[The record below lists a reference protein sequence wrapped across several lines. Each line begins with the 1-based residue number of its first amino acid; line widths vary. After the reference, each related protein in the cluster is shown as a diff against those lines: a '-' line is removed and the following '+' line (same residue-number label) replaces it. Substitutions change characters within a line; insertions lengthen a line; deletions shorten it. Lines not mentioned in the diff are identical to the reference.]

1 MRPERVETPKPQGS
15 ESAVDN
21 LLWLAVGAV
30 LVATVLVWVV
40 GQVAA
45 VLFGAHH
52 WLPVSLAE
60 VAGVPFHLAKHPGDP
75 RLAWPTSVRG
85 MLPGPVGMYTALV
98 LVLTVPIG
106 LASAML
112 GQRFRWD
119 RRLREHG
126 AQWASRWRLRRL
138 IVLSPRPGRITL
150 GRRGGWWGRLLLA
163 VESCHSVLCFGPAGS
178 FKTAGLVIPA
188 VLEWDGPVITTSIK
202 PDVLRATLRRRLAL
216 GEVWVYDPLGL
227 SGVPAAQWTPLAHCG
242 TYPAARKVARTLAE
256 AADVSGLREQDA
268 NYWTL
273 LGAKLLGVL
282 LFAAARSDRTMT
294 DVARWVDVQ
303 DRDQVTEAL
312 EQVGDAMALDAWSA
326 CTARPDN
333 TLGSVYGTAETL
345 LDVFADPIIAAS
357 ADGCDLD
364 VDALLHGSNT
374 LYLYAPANE
383 QGRLRPLFELLVST
397 IITRAEEL
405 AAHQPDGMLS
415 PRLLVCLDEAGNCA
429 ALAKLPELA
438 TTARGQGIQLVT
450 IWHDLGQLQHRY
462 GRRATTVLNGHR
474 AKLFLSGQADVDS
487 LELASKLIGDQ
498 AVTQTSHT
506 AAADGRAS
514 TTASVSWRR
523 MVPMEVLRQLRP
535 REGVL
540 LYGHLPP
547 ARVRLRAWFRN
558 PRLRRLALRAAPARP
573 PIPQHAHTGHPTL
586 DLEPEVVPV
595 PASEADAR
603 EVA

>member
-1 MRPERVETPKPQGS
+1 MAAERPPAMPTPARPTASAAIPSTPQTPTTPRTANAAAAPACGQRSPSEPWKEVARMRPERLGSPKPSGS
-15 ESAVDN
+15 ESAFDS
-21 LLWLAVGAV
+21 LLWLAVGTA

-52 WLPVSLAE
+52 WLPVSLAQ
-60 VAGVPFHLAKHPGDP
+60 VAKVPFHLAKHPGDP
-75 RLAWPTSVRG
+75 KLAWPASVRD
-85 MLPGPVGMYTALV
+85 MLPGPVGMYTALI
-98 LVLTVPIG
+98 LVLAIP
-106 LASAML
+106 SALTGAVL
-112 GQRFRWD
+112 GRRLRWD
-119 RRLREHG
+119 RRLQRHG
-126 AQWASRWRLRRL
+126 TKWASRWNLRRL
-138 IVLSPRPGRITL
+138 LILSPRPGRITI

-188 VLEWDGPVITTSIK
+188 VLEWQGPVITTSIK

-227 SGVPAAQWTPLAHCG
+227 SGVPGAQWTPLAHCASY
-242 TYPAARKVARTLAE
+242 TAARKVARTLAE

-282 LFAAARSDRTMT
+282 LFAAARSDRTMS

-303 DRDQVTEAL
+303 DQDEVTEAL
-312 EQVGDAMALDAWSA
+312 EQAGDPMALDAWSA
-326 CTARPDN
+326 CRARPEN

-345 LDVFADPIIAAS
+345 LDVFADPVVAES

-364 VDALLHGSNT
+364 VDALLSGANT

-405 AAHQPDGMLS
+405 AARQPDGMLS

-462 GRRATTVLNGHR
+462 GRRSSTVLNGHR
-474 AKLFLSGQADVDS
+474 AKLFLSGQADAES
-487 LELASKLIGDQ
+487 LELASRLIGDP
-498 AVTQTSHT
+498 AITQT
-506 AAADGRAS
+506 
-514 TTASVSWRR
+514 
-523 MVPMEVLRQLRP
+523 
-535 REGVL
+535 
-540 LYGHLPP
+540 
-547 ARVRLRAWFRN
+547 
-558 PRLRRLALRAAPARP
+558 
-573 PIPQHAHTGHPTL
+573 
-586 DLEPEVVPV
+586 
-595 PASEADAR
+595 
-603 EVA
+603 

>member
-60 VAGVPFHLAKHPGDP
+60 VAKVPFHLAKHPGDP
-75 RLAWPTSVRG
+75 RLAWPRSVRG

-98 LVLTVPIG
+98 LVLIIPIG
-106 LASAML
+106 LASAVL
-112 GQRFRWD
+112 GRRFRWD
-119 RRLREHG
+119 RRLRERG
-126 AQWASRWRLRRL
+126 AQWATRWRLRRL
-138 IVLSPRPGRITL
+138 IVLAPRPGRITL

-188 VLEWDGPVITTSIK
+188 VLEWAGPVITTSIK

-227 SGVPAAQWTPLAHCG
+227 SGVPGAQWTPLAHCG
-242 TYPAARKVARTLAE
+242 TYTAARKVARTLAE

-294 DVARWVDVQ
+294 DVARWVDIQ
-303 DRDQVTEAL
+303 DRDEVTEAL
-312 EQVGDAMALDAWSA
+312 EVAGDPMALDAWSA

-345 LDVFADPIIAAS
+345 LDVFADPTIAAS

-364 VDALLHGSNT
+364 VDALLQGPNT

-383 QGRLRPLFELLVST
+383 QTRLRPLFELLVST

-405 AAHQPDGMLS
+405 AARQPNGMLE

-498 AVTQTSHT
+498 AITHTSHT
-506 AAADGRAS
+506 AAADGRS
-514 TTASVSWRR
+514 SSTASVSWRR
-523 MVPMEVLRQLRP
+523 MAPMEVLRQLRP

-558 PRLRRLALRAAPARP
+558 PRLRRLALRAAPAYP
-573 PIPQHAHTGHPTL
+573 IIPQHAHTAHPP
-586 DLEPEVVPV
+586 LEPLPV
-595 PASEADAR
+595 PASEADTR

>member
-1 MRPERVETPKPQGS
+1 MRPERVESLKPQGS

-21 LLWLAVGAV
+21 LLWLAVGAA
-30 LVATVLVWVV
+30 LAATVLVWLV

-52 WLPVSLAE
+52 WLSVSLAE
-60 VAGVPFHLAKHPGDP
+60 VAKVPFHLAKHPGDP
-75 RLAWPTSVRG
+75 KLAWPAEVRG
-85 MLPGPVGMYTALV
+85 MLPGPIGMYTSLV
-98 LVLTVPIG
+98 LVLAVPAALVG
-106 LASAML
+106 AVL
-112 GQRFRWD
+112 GRRLRWD
-119 RRLREHG
+119 RRLQRRG
-126 AQWASRWRLRRL
+126 TQWASRWRLRRL
-138 IVLSPRPGRITL
+138 IVLAPRPGRITL
-150 GRRGGWWGRLLLA
+150 GRRGGWFGRLLLA

-188 VLEWDGPVITTSIK
+188 VLEWHGPVITTSIK

-227 SGVPAAQWTPLAHCG
+227 SGVPRAQWTPLAHCG
-242 TYPAARKVARTLAE
+242 TYTAARKVARTLAE

-282 LFAAARSDRTMT
+282 LYAAARSDRTMS
-294 DVARWVDVQ
+294 DVARWVDIQEQ
-303 DRDQVTEAL
+303 DEVTEAL
-312 EQVGDAMALDAWSA
+312 EQTGDPMALDAWSA
-326 CTARPDN
+326 CRARPDN

-345 LDVFADPIIAAS
+345 LDVFADPVIAES

-364 VDALLHGSNT
+364 VDALLEGPNT

-405 AAHQPDGMLS
+405 AAHHHNGMLS

-498 AVTQTSHT
+498 AVTHTSHT
-506 AAADGRAS
+506 AAADGRS
-514 TTASVSWRR
+514 SSTASVSWRR

-558 PRLRRLALRAAPARP
+558 PRLRRLALRAAPAYP
-573 PIPQHAHTGHPTL
+573 AIPQHAHGGYPP
-586 DLEPEVVPV
+586 LEPVPA
-595 PASEADAR
+595 PASEAGTR

>member
-1 MRPERVETPKPQGS
+1 MRRDRVEPSKPSGS
-15 ESAVDN
+15 ESAFDG
-21 LLWLAVGAV
+21 LLWLAVGTA
-30 LVATVLVWVV
+30 LVATVLVWLV

-52 WLPVSLAE
+52 WLPVSLAQ
-60 VAGVPFHLAKHPGDP
+60 VAQVPFHLAKHPSDP
-75 RLAWPTSVRG
+75 KLAWPVGVRG
-85 MLPGPVGMYTALV
+85 MLPGPIGMYTALV
-98 LVLTVPIG
+98 LVLAIPATLVG
-106 LASAML
+106 AVL
-112 GQRFRWD
+112 GRRLRWD
-119 RRLREHG
+119 RRLQQHG
-126 AQWASRWRLRRL
+126 TQWAGRWRLRRL
-138 IVLSPRPGRITL
+138 IVLSPRPGRTTL

-188 VLEWDGPVITTSIK
+188 VLEWHGPVITTSIK
-202 PDVLRATLRRRLAL
+202 PDVLRATLQRRLAL

-227 SGVPAAQWTPLAHCG
+227 SGVPGAQWTPLAHCSSY
-242 TYPAARKVARTLAE
+242 TQARKVARTLAE
-256 AADVSGLREQDA
+256 AADMSGLREQDA

-282 LFAAARSDRTMT
+282 LYAAARSDRTMS
-294 DVARWVDVQ
+294 DVARWVDIQEQ
-303 DRDQVTEAL
+303 DEVTEAL
-312 EQVGDAMALDAWSA
+312 EQAGDLMALDAWSA
-326 CTARPDN
+326 CRARPDN

-345 LDVFADPIIAAS
+345 LDVFADPVIAAS

-364 VDALLHGSNT
+364 IDALLEGANT

-383 QGRLRPLFELLVST
+383 QGRLRSLFELLVAT

-405 AAHQPDGMLS
+405 AAHQPDGMLR

-498 AVTQTSHT
+498 AVTHTSHT
-506 AAADGRAS
+506 AAADGRLS
-514 TTASVSWRR
+514 STASVSWRR

-558 PRLRRLALRAAPARP
+558 PRLRRLALRAAPVYPAV
-573 PIPQHAHTGHPTL
+573 PQHAHSEPL
-586 DLEPEVVPV
+586 LEPVPV
-595 PASEADAR
+595 PAAEGDTR

>member
-1 MRPERVETPKPQGS
+1 MWREHVEPPKPQGA
-15 ESAVDN
+15 EPAVDN
-21 LLWLAVGAV
+21 LLWLAVGTLFAV
-30 LVATVLVWVV
+30 TVLVWVV

-45 VLFGAHH
+45 VLFGSHH
-52 WLPVSLAE
+52 WLPVSLPQ
-60 VAGVPFHLAKHPGDP
+60 VARVPFGVAKHPGNP
-75 RLAWPTSVRG
+75 KLAWPTAVRG
-85 MLPGPVGMYTALV
+85 MLPGPIGMYTALV
-98 LVLTVPIG
+98 LVLALPAGIAGAV
-106 LASAML
+106 L
-112 GQRFRWD
+112 GRRLRWD
-119 RRLREHG
+119 RRLQRHG
-126 AQWASRWRLRRL
+126 TQWAGRWRLRRL

-150 GRRGGWWGRLLLA
+150 GRRGGWFGRLLLA

-188 VLEWDGPVITTSIK
+188 VLEWHGPVITTSIK
-202 PDVLRATLRRRLAL
+202 PDVLRATLQRRLAL

-227 SGVPAAQWTPLAHCG
+227 SGVPAAQWTPLAHC
-242 TYPAARKVARTLAE
+242 TAYTTARKVARTLAE

-282 LFAAARSDRTMT
+282 LYAAARSDRTMA
-294 DVARWVDVQ
+294 DVARWVDIQEQ
-303 DRDQVTEAL
+303 DEVTQAL
-312 EQVGDAMALDAWSA
+312 EEAGDPMALDAWSA
-326 CTARPDN
+326 CRARPDN

-345 LDVFADPIIAAS
+345 LDVFADPVIAAS

-364 VDALLHGSNT
+364 VDALLSGANT

-383 QGRLRPLFELLVST
+383 QGRLRPLFELLVAT

-405 AAHQPDGMLS
+405 AAHQPDGMLN

-450 IWHDLGQLQHRY
+450 VWHDLGQLHRY

-498 AVTQTSHT
+498 AVTHTSHT
-506 AAADGRAS
+506 AAADGRS
-514 TTASVSWRR
+514 SSTASVSWRR
-523 MVPMEVLRQLRP
+523 LVPMEVLRQLRP

-558 PRLRRLALRAAPARP
+558 PRLRRLALRAAPAYP
-573 PIPQHAHTGHPTL
+573 AVPQHAHTGRPTL
-586 DLEPEVVPV
+586 ELDPTLA
-595 PASEADAR
+595 PATDADTR

>member
-1 MRPERVETPKPQGS
+1 MEVRRERVESPKPQGS
-15 ESAVDN
+15 ESATDS
-21 LLWLAVGAV
+21 LLWLAVGTA
-30 LVATVLVWVV
+30 LAATVLVWVV

-52 WLPVSLAE
+52 WLPLSLAE
-60 VAGVPFHLAKHPGDP
+60 VAKVPFHLAKHPGDP
-75 RLAWPTSVRG
+75 KLAWPPSVRG
-85 MLPGPVGMYTALV
+85 MLPGPVGMYATLV
-98 LVLTVPIG
+98 LVLIVPVG
-106 LASAML
+106 LASAVV
-112 GQRFRWD
+112 GRRFRWD

-126 AQWASRWRLRRL
+126 TQWASRWRLRRL

-227 SGVPAAQWTPLAHCG
+227 SGVPGAQWTPLAHC
-242 TYPAARKVARTLAE
+242 TSYTAARKVARTLAE
-256 AADVSGLREQDA
+256 AADASGLREQDA

-282 LFAAARSDRTMT
+282 LFAAARSDRTMAE
-294 DVARWVDVQ
+294 VARWVDIQEQ
-303 DRDQVTEAL
+303 DEVTQAL
-312 EQVGDAMALDAWSA
+312 EDAGDAMALDAWSA

-364 VDALLHGSNT
+364 VDALLSGANT

-405 AAHQPDGMLS
+405 AARQANGMLD
-415 PRLLVCLDEAGNCA
+415 PRLLVCLDEAGNCT

-498 AVTQTSHT
+498 AVTHTSHT

-514 TTASVSWRR
+514 STASVSWRR
-523 MVPMEVLRQLRP
+523 LVPMEVLRQLRP

-558 PRLRRLALRAAPARP
+558 PRLRRLALRGAPARP
-573 PIPQHAHTGHPTL
+573 PVPQHAHTGYPP
-586 DLEPEVVPV
+586 LEPVPV
-595 PASEADAR
+595 PTSEADTR

>member
-1 MRPERVETPKPQGS
+1 MAAACPPVIPTPARPTASAAIPSTPQTPTTPPTANAAAGPACGRRSPSEPWKEVARMRPERVESPKPHGS

-21 LLWLAVGAV
+21 LLFVAVGAV
-30 LVATVLVWVV
+30 SAATVLVWVV

-45 VLFGAHH
+45 ALFGAHH

-75 RLAWPTSVRG
+75 RLAWPKSVRG
-85 MLPGPVGMYTALV
+85 MLPGPVGMYTTLV
-98 LVLTVPIG
+98 LVLIIPAA
-106 LASAML
+106 LASA
-112 GQRFRWD
+112 
-119 RRLREHG
+119 
-126 AQWASRWRLRRL
+126 
-138 IVLSPRPGRITL
+138 VLAPRPGRITL

-188 VLEWDGPVITTSIK
+188 VLEWTGPVITTSIK
-202 PDVLRATLRRRLAL
+202 PDVLGAT
-216 GEVWVYDPLGL
+216 
-227 SGVPAAQWTPLAHCG
+227 
-242 TYPAARKVARTLAE
+242 
-256 AADVSGLREQDA
+256 
-268 NYWTL
+268 
-273 LGAKLLGVL
+273 LLGVL
-282 LFAAARSDRTMT
+282 LFAAARSDRTMS
-294 DVARWVDVQ
+294 DVARWVDIQEQ
-303 DRDQVTEAL
+303 DEVTQAL
-312 EQVGDAMALDAWSA
+312 EQTGDPMALNAWSA
-326 CTARPDN
+326 CRARPDN

-345 LDVFADPIIAAS
+345 LDVFADPVIAES

-364 VDALLHGSNT
+364 VDALLEGPNT

-405 AAHQPDGMLS
+405 AAGRPDGMLD

-487 LELASKLIGDQ
+487 LEL
-498 AVTQTSHT
+498 
-506 AAADGRAS
+506 
-514 TTASVSWRR
+514 
-523 MVPMEVLRQLRP
+523 
-535 REGVL
+535 
-540 LYGHLPP
+540 
-547 ARVRLRAWFRN
+547 
-558 PRLRRLALRAAPARP
+558 
-573 PIPQHAHTGHPTL
+573 
-586 DLEPEVVPV
+586 
-595 PASEADAR
+595 
-603 EVA
+603 

>member
-1 MRPERVETPKPQGS
+1 MRRPPHVPEANPTS
-15 ESAVDN
+15 EATDRLLFMVVLAALGVTV
-21 LLWLAVGAV
+21 LLWL
-30 LVATVLVWVV
+30 V

-52 WLPVSLAE
+52 WLKLSMADT
-60 VAGVPFHLAKHPGDP
+60 AAVPFRVVHHPGDP
-75 RLAWPTSVRG
+75 ALAWPVAVQRQ
-85 MLPGPVGMYTALV
+85 LPGPVGMYAALALLLLLPAALV
-98 LVLTVPIG
+98 GLVSG
-106 LASAML
+106 RRW
-112 GQRFRWD
+112 GWD
-119 RRLREHG
+119 RRVRQHG
-126 AQWASRWRLRRL
+126 AKWASRWNLRRL
-138 IVLSPRPGRITL
+138 LILSPRPGRITL
-150 GRRGGWWGRLLLA
+150 GRRGGLLGRLLLA

-178 FKTAGLVIPA
+178 FKTAGLVIPG
-188 VLEWDGPVITTSIK
+188 VLEWEGPVITTSIK
-202 PDVLRATLRRRLAL
+202 PDVLRATLQRRLAM

-227 SGVPAAQWTPLAHCG
+227 SGVPGAQWTPLAHCH
-242 TYPAARKVARTLAE
+242 TYTQARKVARTLAE

-282 LFAAARSDRTMT
+282 LFAASRTDRTMA
-294 DVARWVDVQ
+294 DVARWVDIQEQ
-303 DRDQVTEAL
+303 DEVTQAL
-312 EQVGDAMALDAWSA
+312 EDAGDPMALDAWSA

-345 LDVFADPIIAAS
+345 LDVFADPVIAAS

-364 VDALLHGSNT
+364 VDALLHGPNT

-383 QGRLRPLFELLVST
+383 QTRLRPLFELLVST

-405 AAHQPDGMLS
+405 AAHHHDGMLS

-498 AVTQTSHT
+498 AVTHTSHT

-514 TTASVSWRR
+514 TTASVTWRR
-523 MVPMEVLRQLRP
+523 LVPMEVLRQLRP

-558 PRLRRLALRAAPARP
+558 PRLRRLALRAAPAYP
-573 PIPQHAHTGHPTL
+573 AVPQHAHTGHPP
-586 DLEPEVVPV
+586 LEPVPV
-595 PASEADAR
+595 PASEADTR

>member
-1 MRPERVETPKPQGS
+1 MRRERVVSPKPQGS
-15 ESAVDN
+15 ESAVDS
-21 LLWLAVGAV
+21 LLWLVVGTA
-30 LVATVLVWVV
+30 LAATVLVWLV

-52 WLPVSLAE
+52 WLPVTLAE
-60 VAGVPFHLAKHPGDP
+60 VARVPFHLAKHPGNP
-75 RLAWPTSVRG
+75 RLAWPKSVRG
-85 MLPGPVGMYTALV
+85 MLPGPLGMYAALV
-98 LVLTVPIG
+98 LVLAIPTA
-106 LASAML
+106 LASVVL
-112 GQRFRWD
+112 GRRLRWD

-126 AQWASRWRLRRL
+126 TQWAGRWRLRRL
-138 IVLSPRPGRITL
+138 IVLAPQPGRITL

-227 SGVPAAQWTPLAHCG
+227 SGVPGAQWTPLAHCG
-242 TYPAARKVARTLAE
+242 TYTAARKVARTLAE

-312 EQVGDAMALDAWSA
+312 EYAGDAMALDAWSA

-364 VDALLHGSNT
+364 VDALLQGANT

-405 AAHQPDGMLS
+405 AARQPDGMLD

-498 AVTQTSHT
+498 AVTHTSHT
-506 AAADGRAS
+506 AAADGRS
-514 TTASVSWRR
+514 SSTASVSWRR

-558 PRLRRLALRAAPARP
+558 PRLRRLALQSAPAYP
-573 PIPQHAHTGHPTL
+573 AVPQHAHGGYPP
-586 DLEPEVVPV
+586 PEPV
-595 PASEADAR
+595 PMPAAETDTR

>member
-1 MRPERVETPKPQGS
+1 MRPERVESPKPQGS
-15 ESAVDN
+15 ESAVDS
-21 LLWLAVGAV
+21 LLWLAVGAA

-75 RLAWPTSVRG
+75 RLAWPRDVRG
-85 MLPGPVGMYTALV
+85 MLPGPAGMYATLV
-98 LVLTVPIG
+98 LVLVIPAA
-106 LASAML
+106 LASAAL
-112 GQRFRWD
+112 GRRFRWD

-138 IVLSPRPGRITL
+138 IVLAPRPGRITL
-150 GRRGGWWGRLLLA
+150 GRRGAWYGRLLLA

-188 VLEWDGPVITTSIK
+188 VLEWAGPVITTSIK
-202 PDVLRATLRRRLAL
+202 PDVLRATLQRRLAM

-227 SGVPAAQWTPLAHCG
+227 SGVPGAQWTPLAHCASY
-242 TYPAARKVARTLAE
+242 TTARKVARTLAE

-282 LFAAARSDRTMT
+282 LYAAARSDRTMT
-294 DVARWVDVQ
+294 DVARWVDIQEQ
-303 DRDQVTEAL
+303 DEVTEAL
-312 EQVGDAMALDAWSA
+312 ECIGDPMALDAWSA
-326 CTARPDN
+326 CRNRPDN

-345 LDVFADPIIAAS
+345 LDVFADPVIAES

-364 VDALLHGSNT
+364 VDALLSGANT

-383 QGRLRPLFELLVST
+383 QGRLRPLFELLIST

-405 AAHQPDGMLS
+405 AAAQPDGMLD

-438 TTARGQGIQLVT
+438 TTARGQGIQLLTV
-450 IWHDLGQLQHRY
+450 WHDLGQLQHRY

-498 AVTQTSHT
+498 AVTHTSHT
-506 AAADGRAS
+506 AAADGRS
-514 TTASVSWRR
+514 SSTASVSWRR
-523 MVPMEVLRQLRP
+523 LVPMEVLRQLRP

-558 PRLRRLALRAAPARP
+558 PRLRRLALRAAPAYP
-573 PIPQHAHTGHPTL
+573 AIPQHAHTGHPTL
-586 DLEPEVVPV
+586 EPLPV
-595 PASEADAR
+595 PASEADTR

>member
-1 MRPERVETPKPQGS
+1 MAVRPERVESPKPQGS
-15 ESAVDN
+15 ESAVDS

-52 WLPVSLAE
+52 WLPVSLAQM
-60 VAGVPFHLAKHPGDP
+60 AGVPFHLAAHPGNP
-75 RLAWPTSVRG
+75 KLAWPARVRG
-85 MLPGPVGMYTALV
+85 MLPGPVGMYATLV
-98 LVLTVPIG
+98 LVLAIPAA
-106 LASAML
+106 LASVVL
-112 GQRFRWD
+112 GRRFRWD

-126 AQWASRWRLRRL
+126 AQWAGRWRLRWL
-138 IVLSPRPGRITL
+138 IVLAPRPGRITL

-188 VLEWDGPVITTSIK
+188 VLEWTGPVITTSIK

-242 TYPAARKVARTLAE
+242 TYTAARKVARTLAE
-256 AADVSGLREQDA
+256 AAD
-268 NYWTL
+268 
-273 LGAKLLGVL
+273 
-282 LFAAARSDRTMT
+282 
-294 DVARWVDVQ
+294 
-303 DRDQVTEAL
+303 
-312 EQVGDAMALDAWSA
+312 DAMALDAWSA
-326 CTARPDN
+326 CRARPDN

-345 LDVFADPIIAAS
+345 LDVFADPVIAAS

-364 VDALLHGSNT
+364 VDSLLDGANA

-397 IITRAEEL
+397 VITRAEEL
-405 AAHQPDGMLS
+405 AAHHHNGMLD

-498 AVTQTSHT
+498 AVTHTSHT
-506 AAADGRAS
+506 AAADGRS
-514 TTASVSWRR
+514 SSTASVSWRR

-558 PRLRRLALRAAPARP
+558 PRLRRLALQSAPAYP
-573 PIPQHAHTGHPTL
+573 AVPQHAHGGYPP
-586 DLEPEVVPV
+586 PEPV
-595 PASEADAR
+595 PMPAAETDTR

>member
-1 MRPERVETPKPQGS
+1 
-15 ESAVDN
+15 
-21 LLWLAVGAV
+21 
-30 LVATVLVWVV
+30 
-40 GQVAA
+40 
-45 VLFGAHH
+45 
-52 WLPVSLAE
+52 
-60 VAGVPFHLAKHPGDP
+60 
-75 RLAWPTSVRG
+75 
-85 MLPGPVGMYTALV
+85 
-98 LVLTVPIG
+98 
-106 LASAML
+106 
-112 GQRFRWD
+112 
-119 RRLREHG
+119 
-126 AQWASRWRLRRL
+126 
-138 IVLSPRPGRITL
+138 
-150 GRRGGWWGRLLLA
+150 

-188 VLEWDGPVITTSIK
+188 VLEWAGPVITTSIK
-202 PDVLRATLRRRLAL
+202 PDVLRATLRRRLAI

-242 TYPAARKVARTLAE
+242 SYTQARKVARTLAE

-282 LFAAARSDRTMT
+282 LFAAARSDRTMS

-303 DRDQVTEAL
+303 EQDEVTQAL
-312 EQVGDAMALDAWSA
+312 EDAGDPMALDAWSA
-326 CTARPDN
+326 CRARPDN

-345 LDVFADPIIAAS
+345 LDVFADPTIAAS

-364 VDALLHGSNT
+364 VDALLEGANT

-383 QGRLRPLFELLVST
+383 QGRLRPLFELLVAT

-405 AAHQPDGMLS
+405 AAAQPDGMLS

-498 AVTQTSHT
+498 AITHTSHT
-506 AAADGRAS
+506 LAADGRS
-514 TTASVSWRR
+514 SSTASVSWRR

-558 PRLRRLALRAAPARP
+558 PRLRRLALSSAPAYP
-573 PIPQHAHTGHPTL
+573 AVPQHAHTQPP
-586 DLEPEVVPV
+586 LELAPEPV
-595 PASEADAR
+595 PAAEGDTR

>member
-1 MRPERVETPKPQGS
+1 MRPERMESPKPQGS
-15 ESAVDN
+15 ESAVDS

-30 LVATVLVWVV
+30 LVATVLVWE
-40 GQVAA
+40 VAA

-52 WLPVSLAE
+52 WLPISLAE
-60 VAGVPFHLAKHPGDP
+60 VARVPFHLANHPGDP
-75 RLAWPTSVRG
+75 RLAWPASVRG

-98 LVLTVPIG
+98 LVLVAPISVASG
-106 LASAML
+106 LL
-112 GQRFRWD
+112 GRRWSWD
-119 RRLREHG
+119 RRLQKQG
-126 AQWASRWRLRRL
+126 AQWATRWRLRRL

-242 TYPAARKVARTLAE
+242 TYTTARKVARTLAE

-273 LGAKLLGVL
+273 LGAKLLGLL
-282 LFAAARSDRTMT
+282 LFAAARSDRTMA

-303 DRDQVTEAL
+303 DRDEVTEAL
-312 EQVGDAMALDAWSA
+312 EFAGDPMALDAWSA

-364 VDALLHGSNT
+364 VDALLHGPNT

-405 AAHQPDGMLS
+405 AARQANGMLS

-438 TTARGQGIQLVT
+438 TTARGQGIQLIT

-498 AVTQTSHT
+498 AVTHTSHT
-506 AAADGRAS
+506 AAADGRS
-514 TTASVSWRR
+514 SSTASVSWRR

-558 PRLRRLALRAAPARP
+558 PRLRRLALQSAPAWP
-573 PIPQHAHTGHPTL
+573 AVPQHAHTGHPTL
-586 DLEPEVVPV
+586 DLDPEPVR
-595 PASEADAR
+595 AAEAETR

>member
-1 MRPERVETPKPQGS
+1 MRPEWVQPPKPSGS
-15 ESAVDN
+15 ESAVDG
-21 LLWLAVGAV
+21 LLWLAVGTA
-30 LVATVLVWVV
+30 LAATVLVWLV

-52 WLPVSLAE
+52 WLPLNLAQ
-60 VAGVPFHLAKHPGDP
+60 VAQVPFHLAKHPGDP
-75 RLAWPTSVRG
+75 RLAWPAEARR
-85 MLPGPVGMYTALV
+85 MLPGPVAMYAALV
-98 LVLTVPIG
+98 LVLAIPAT
-106 LASAML
+106 LAGVVL
-112 GQRFRWD
+112 GRRLRWD
-119 RRLREHG
+119 RRLQRHG
-126 AQWASRWRLRRL
+126 TQWAGRWRLRGL
-138 IVLSPRPGRITL
+138 VVLGPRPGRITL

-188 VLEWDGPVITTSIK
+188 VLEWHGPVITTSIK
-202 PDVLRATLRRRLAL
+202 PDVLRATLRRRLAM

-227 SGVPAAQWTPLAHCG
+227 SGVPEAQWTPLAHCA
-242 TYPAARKVARTLAE
+242 TYTQARKVARTLAE

-282 LFAAARSDRTMT
+282 LYAAARSDRTMS
-294 DVARWVDVQ
+294 DVARWVDIQEQ
-303 DRDQVTEAL
+303 DEVTQAL
-312 EQVGDAMALDAWSA
+312 EEAGDLMALDAWSA
-326 CTARPDN
+326 CRARPDN

-345 LDVFADPIIAAS
+345 LDVFADPVIAQS

-364 VDALLHGSNT
+364 VDALLEGPNT

-383 QGRLRPLFELLVST
+383 QGRLRPLFELLIST

-405 AAHQPDGMLS
+405 AAAHHDGMLS

-498 AVTQTSHT
+498 AVTHTSHT
-506 AAADGRAS
+506 SAADGRS
-514 TTASVSWRR
+514 SSTASVSWRR
-523 MVPMEVLRQLRP
+523 LVPLEVLRQLRP

-558 PRLRRLALRAAPARP
+558 PLLRRLALQSAPAWPRV
-573 PIPQHAHTGHPTL
+573 PQHAHTGYPP
-586 DLEPEVVPV
+586 LEPVPT
-595 PASEADAR
+595 PASQTDTR

>member
-1 MRPERVETPKPQGS
+1 MAVRRERVESPKPQGS

-21 LLWLAVGAV
+21 LLWLALGTIFA
-30 LVATVLVWVV
+30 ATVVVWLV

-60 VAGVPFHLAKHPGDP
+60 VAKVPFHLAKHPGDL
-75 RLAWPTSVRG
+75 RLAWPASVRG
-85 MLPGPVGMYTALV
+85 MLPGPVSMYATLV
-98 LVLTVPIG
+98 LVLVIPAA
-106 LASAML
+106 LASVVL
-112 GQRFRWD
+112 GRRFRWD

-138 IVLSPRPGRITL
+138 IVLAPRLGRITL
-150 GRRGGWWGRLLLA
+150 GRRGGWFGRLLLA

-188 VLEWDGPVITTSIK
+188 VLEWQGPVITTSIK

-227 SGVPAAQWTPLAHCG
+227 SGVPAAQWTPLAHCN

-282 LFAAARSDRTMT
+282 LYAAARSDRTMAE
-294 DVARWVDVQ
+294 VARWVDIQEQ
-303 DRDQVTEAL
+303 DEVTQAL
-312 EQVGDAMALDAWSA
+312 EDAGDLMALDAWSA
-326 CTARPDN
+326 CRNRPDN

-345 LDVFADPIIAAS
+345 LDVFADPVIAES

-364 VDALLHGSNT
+364 IDALLEGPNT

-405 AAHQPDGMLS
+405 AAAQPDGMLD

-498 AVTQTSHT
+498 AVTHTSHT

-558 PRLRRLALRAAPARP
+558 PRLRRLALHAAPVRP

-586 DLEPEVVPV
+586 DLEPVPV
-595 PASEADAR
+595 PASETDTR

>member
-1 MRPERVETPKPQGS
+1 MRRPPHVPDVQPASS
-15 ESAVDN
+15 EATDRLLLVAVAAVLAVTV
-21 LLWLAVGAV
+21 LLWL
-30 LVATVLVWVV
+30 V

-52 WLPVSLAE
+52 WLKLSMAD
-60 VAGVPFHLAKHPGDP
+60 AAAVPFRVVHHPGDP
-75 RLAWPTSVRG
+75 ALAWPPEVRRQ
-85 MLPGPVGMYTALV
+85 LPGPVGMYVALALV
-98 LVLTVPIG
+98 LLLPSLLVGAAGVRWFG
-106 LASAML
+106 
-112 GQRFRWD
+112 WD
-119 RRLREHG
+119 RRVRQHG
-126 AQWASRWRLRRL
+126 AKWASRWNLRRL
-138 IVLSPRPGRITL
+138 LVLAPRPGRITL
-150 GRRGGWWGRLLLA
+150 GRRGGWFGRLLLA
-163 VESCHSVLCFGPAGS
+163 VESCHSVLCFGPGGS
-178 FKTAGLVIPA
+178 HKTTGLVIPG
-188 VLEWDGPVITTSIK
+188 VLEWQGPVITTSIK
-202 PDVLRATLRRRLAL
+202 PDVLRATLRRRLAM

-227 SGVPAAQWTPLAHCG
+227 SGVPNAQWTPLAHCQ
-242 TYPAARKVARTLAE
+242 TYTQARKVARTLAE

-282 LFAAARSDRTMT
+282 LFAAARSDRTMS
-294 DVARWVDVQ
+294 DVARWVDIQEQ
-303 DRDQVTEAL
+303 DEVTQAL
-312 EQVGDAMALDAWSA
+312 EQTGDPMALNAWSA
-326 CTARPDN
+326 CRARPDN

-345 LDVFADPIIAAS
+345 LDVFADPVIAES

-364 VDALLHGSNT
+364 VDALLSGANT

-405 AAHQPDGMLS
+405 AAHHHNGMLD

-498 AVTQTSHT
+498 AVTHTSHT
-506 AAADGRAS
+506 AAADGRS
-514 TTASVSWRR
+514 SSTASVSWRR

-558 PRLRRLALRAAPARP
+558 PRLRRLALRAAPAYP
-573 PIPQHAHTGHPTL
+573 AVPQHAHTGYPS
-586 DLEPEVVPV
+586 LEPVAV
-595 PASEADAR
+595 PASEADTR

>member
-1 MRPERVETPKPQGS
+1 MAVRRERVEPPKPQGA

-21 LLWLAVGAV
+21 LLWVAIGTLFA
-30 LVATVLVWVV
+30 ATVLVWLV

-45 VLFGAHH
+45 VLFGTHH
-52 WLPVSLAE
+52 WLPASLAQ
-60 VAGVPFHLAKHPGDP
+60 VAQVPFHLAKHPGDP
-75 RLAWPTSVRG
+75 KLAWPAEVRG

-98 LVLTVPIG
+98 LVLAIPTG
-106 LASAML
+106 LAGVVVGRRL
-112 GQRFRWD
+112 RWD
-119 RRLREHG
+119 RRLQRRG
-126 AQWASRWRLRRL
+126 TQWAGRWRLRRL
-138 IVLSPRPGRITL
+138 IVLSPRPGRITI
-150 GRRGGWWGRLLLA
+150 GRHGGWYGRLLLA

-188 VLEWDGPVITTSIK
+188 VLEWQGPVITTSIK
-202 PDVLRATLRRRLAL
+202 PDVLRATLRRRLAM

-227 SGVPAAQWTPLAHCG
+227 SGVPAAQWTPLAHC
-242 TYPAARKVARTLAE
+242 TSYTQARKVARTLAE

-282 LFAAARSDRTMT
+282 LYAAARSDRTMA
-294 DVARWVDVQ
+294 DVARWVDIQEQ
-303 DRDQVTEAL
+303 DEVTQAL
-312 EQVGDAMALDAWSA
+312 EEAGDPMALDAWSA
-326 CTARPDN
+326 CRARPDN
-333 TLGSVYGTAETL
+333 TLGSVYGTGETL
-345 LDVFADPIIAAS
+345 LDVFADPVIAES

-364 VDALLHGSNT
+364 VDALLEGPNT

-383 QGRLRPLFELLVST
+383 QGRLRPLFEMLIST

-405 AAHQPDGMLS
+405 AAAHPDGMLR

-498 AVTQTSHT
+498 AVTHTSHT
-506 AAADGRAS
+506 SAADGRS
-514 TTASVSWRR
+514 SSTASVSWRR

-547 ARVRLRAWFRN
+547 ARVRLRAWYRN
-558 PRLRRLALRAAPARP
+558 PRLRRLALRAAPAYP
-573 PIPQHAHTGHPTL
+573 AVPQHAHTGHTRLGP
-586 DLEPEVVPV
+586 VPV
-595 PASEADAR
+595 PASEADTR

>member
-1 MRPERVETPKPQGS
+1 MAVRRERVEPPKPQGS
-15 ESAVDN
+15 QSAVDS
-21 LLWLAVGAV
+21 LLWLAVGTA
-30 LVATVLVWVV
+30 LVATVLVWLV

-60 VAGVPFHLAKHPGDP
+60 AAKVPFHLAKHPGDP
-75 RLAWPTSVRG
+75 RQAWPASVRG
-85 MLPGPVGMYTALV
+85 MLPGPIGMYTALV
-98 LVLTVPIG
+98 LVLAVPAA
-106 LASAML
+106 LAGALL
-112 GQRFRWD
+112 GRRLRWD

-126 AQWASRWRLRRL
+126 TQWASRWRLRRL
-138 IVLSPRPGRITL
+138 IVLTPRPGRITL
-150 GRRGGWWGRLLLA
+150 GRRGGWFGRLLLA

-202 PDVLRATLRRRLAL
+202 PDVLRATLRRRLAM

-227 SGVPAAQWTPLAHCG
+227 SGVPGAQWTPLAHCG
-242 TYPAARKVARTLAE
+242 TYTQARKVARTLAE

-282 LFAAARSDRTMT
+282 LYAAARSDRTMS
-294 DVARWVDVQ
+294 DVARWVDIQEQ
-303 DRDQVTEAL
+303 DEVTQAL
-312 EQVGDAMALDAWSA
+312 EDAGDPMALDAWSA

-345 LDVFADPIIAAS
+345 LDVFADPVIAAS

-364 VDALLHGSNT
+364 VDALLHGPNT

-383 QGRLRPLFELLVST
+383 QTRLRPLFELLVST

-405 AAHQPDGMLS
+405 AAHHHNGMLS

-438 TTARGQGIQLVT
+438 TTARGQGIQLLTV
-450 IWHDLGQLQHRY
+450 WHDLGQLQHRY

-498 AVTQTSHT
+498 AVTHTSHT
-506 AAADGRAS
+506 AAADGRS
-514 TTASVSWRR
+514 SSTASVSWRR
-523 MVPMEVLRQLRP
+523 MVPLEVLRQLRP

-558 PRLRRLALRAAPARP
+558 PRLRRLALRAAPAYP
-573 PIPQHAHTGHPTL
+573 AVPQHAHSGYPP
-586 DLEPEVVPV
+586 LEPVAVPT
-595 PASEADAR
+595 SESDTR

>member
-1 MRPERVETPKPQGS
+1 MRRERVEPPRPQGA

-21 LLWLAVGAV
+21 LLWLAVGTVFA
-30 LVATVLVWVV
+30 ATVLVWLV

-45 VLFGAHH
+45 MLFGAHH
-52 WLPVSLAE
+52 WLPLNLAQ
-60 VAGVPFHLAKHPGDP
+60 VAQVPFHLTKHPGDP
-75 RLAWPTSVRG
+75 KLAWPTAVRE

-98 LVLTVPIG
+98 LVLAIPVA
-106 LASAML
+106 LAGAVL
-112 GQRFRWD
+112 GRRLRWD
-119 RRLREHG
+119 RRLQQRG
-126 AQWASRWRLRRL
+126 SQWAGRWRLRRL
-138 IVLSPRPGRITL
+138 IVLAPRPGRITL
-150 GRRGGWWGRLLLA
+150 GRRGGWLGRLLLA
-163 VESCHSVLCFGPAGS
+163 VESCHSLLCFGPAGS

-188 VLEWDGPVITTSIK
+188 VLEWHGPVITTSIK

-227 SGVPAAQWTPLAHCG
+227 SGVPAAQWTPLAHCA
-242 TYPAARKVARTLAE
+242 TYTQARKVARTLAE

-282 LFAAARSDRTMT
+282 LYAAARSDRTMA
-294 DVARWVDVQ
+294 DVARWVDIQEQ
-303 DRDQVTEAL
+303 DEVTQAL
-312 EQVGDAMALDAWSA
+312 EEAGDAMALDAWSA
-326 CTARPDN
+326 CRARPDN

-345 LDVFADPIIAAS
+345 LDVFADPMIAAS

-364 VDALLHGSNT
+364 VDALLEGANT

-405 AAHQPDGMLS
+405 AAAQPDGMLS

-438 TTARGQGIQLVT
+438 TTARGQGIQLLTV
-450 IWHDLGQLQHRY
+450 WHDLGQLQHRY

-498 AVTQTSHT
+498 AVTHTSHT
-506 AAADGRAS
+506 SAADGRS
-514 TTASVSWRR
+514 SSTASVSWRR
-523 MVPMEVLRQLRP
+523 LVPMEVLRQLRP

-558 PRLRRLALRAAPARP
+558 PRLRRLALHAQPLRP
-573 PIPQHAHTGHPTL
+573 QVPQHAHIGHTP
-586 DLEPEVVPV
+586 LEPVPV
-595 PASEADAR
+595 PASEADTR
-603 EVA
+603 EVV

>member
-1 MRPERVETPKPQGS
+1 MRRPPNVPEARPPDEAS
-15 ESAVDN
+15 DR
-21 LLWLAVGAV
+21 LLMAAILAALGV
-30 LVATVLVWVV
+30 TVLLWVV

-45 VLFGAHH
+45 VLFGTHH
-52 WLPVSLAE
+52 WLKVGLGEMA
-60 VAGVPFHLAKHPGDP
+60 AVPLHLVHHPGDP
-75 RLAWPTSVRG
+75 ALAWPARVRG
-85 MLPGPVGMYTALV
+85 QLPGPVGMYVALALV
-98 LVLTVPIG
+98 LSLPAVVVG
-106 LASAML
+106 LVAGS
-112 GQRFRWD
+112 RFGPD
-119 RRLREHG
+119 RKLREHG
-126 AQWASRWRLRRL
+126 ATWATRWNLRHL
-138 IVLSPRPGRITL
+138 IVFAPRPGRITL
-150 GRRGGWWGRLLLA
+150 GRRGGWRGRLLLA
-163 VESCHSVLCFGPAGS
+163 VESCHSVLCFGPPGS

-242 TYPAARKVARTLAE
+242 TYTAARKVARTLAE

-282 LFAAARSDRTMT
+282 LFAAARSDRTMA
-294 DVARWVDVQ
+294 DVARWVDIQEQ
-303 DRDQVTEAL
+303 DEVTQAL
-312 EQVGDAMALDAWSA
+312 EDAGDPMALDAWSA
-326 CTARPDN
+326 CRARPDN

-357 ADGCDLD
+357 AEGCDLD
-364 VDALLHGSNT
+364 VDGLLAGANT

-383 QGRLRPLFELLVST
+383 QGRLRPLFELLIST

-405 AAHQPDGMLS
+405 AARHHNGMLD

-498 AVTQTSHT
+498 AVTHTSHT
-506 AAADGRAS
+506 AAADGRS
-514 TTASVSWRR
+514 SSTASVSWRR

-558 PRLRRLALRAAPARP
+558 PRLRRLALRAAPAYP
-573 PIPQHAHTGHPTL
+573 AVPQHAHTGYPP
-586 DLEPEVVPV
+586 LEPVPV
-595 PASEADAR
+595 PTSESDTR

>member
-1 MRPERVETPKPQGS
+1 
-15 ESAVDN
+15 
-21 LLWLAVGAV
+21 
-30 LVATVLVWVV
+30 
-40 GQVAA
+40 
-45 VLFGAHH
+45 
-52 WLPVSLAE
+52 
-60 VAGVPFHLAKHPGDP
+60 
-75 RLAWPTSVRG
+75 
-85 MLPGPVGMYTALV
+85 
-98 LVLTVPIG
+98 
-106 LASAML
+106 
-112 GQRFRWD
+112 
-119 RRLREHG
+119 
-126 AQWASRWRLRRL
+126 
-138 IVLSPRPGRITL
+138 
-150 GRRGGWWGRLLLA
+150 
-163 VESCHSVLCFGPAGS
+163 VLCFGPAGS

-188 VLEWDGPVITTSIK
+188 VLEWLGPVITTSIK
-202 PDVLRATLRRRLAL
+202 PDVLSATLRRRLAI

-242 TYPAARKVARTLAE
+242 TYTQARKVARTLAE

-282 LFAAARSDRTMT
+282 LFAAARSDRTMS
-294 DVARWVDVQ
+294 DVARWVDIQEQ
-303 DRDQVTEAL
+303 DEVTQAL
-312 EQVGDAMALDAWSA
+312 EDAGDPMALDAWSA
-326 CTARPDN
+326 CRARPDN

-364 VDALLHGSNT
+364 VDALLEGPNT
-374 LYLYAPANE
+374 LYLCAPANE

-405 AAHQPDGMLS
+405 AAHHHGMLD

-498 AVTQTSHT
+498 AVTHTSHT
-506 AAADGRAS
+506 SAADGRAS

-540 LYGHLPP
+540 LRTSS
-547 ARVRLRAWFRN
+547 AKSWT
-558 PRLRRLALRAAPARP
+558 RP
-573 PIPQHAHTGHPTL
+573 PGGWTT
-586 DLEPEVVPV
+586 
-595 PASEADAR
+595 
-603 EVA
+603 

>member
-1 MRPERVETPKPQGS
+1 MRRERVEPSRPQGA

-21 LLWLAVGAV
+21 LLWVAVGTLFA
-30 LVATVLVWVV
+30 ATVLVWLV

-52 WLPVSLAE
+52 WLPLSLPE
-60 VAGVPFHLAKHPGDP
+60 VAQVPFHLAKHPGDP
-75 RLAWPTSVRG
+75 KLAWPAGVRG

-98 LVLTVPIG
+98 LVLALPTALVG
-106 LASAML
+106 VVVGRRL
-112 GQRFRWD
+112 RWD
-119 RRLREHG
+119 RRLQRRG
-126 AQWASRWRLRRL
+126 TQWAGRWRLRRL
-138 IVLSPRPGRITL
+138 IVLAPRAGRITL
-150 GRRGGWWGRLLLA
+150 GRRGGWLGRLLLA

-216 GEVWVYDPLGL
+216 GEVWVYDPLSL

-242 TYPAARKVARTLAE
+242 TYTAARKVARTLAE

-282 LFAAARSDRTMT
+282 LFAAARTDRTMA

-303 DRDQVTEAL
+303 EQDEVTQAL
-312 EQVGDAMALDAWSA
+312 EEAGDLMALDAWSA
-326 CTARPDN
+326 CKARPDN

-345 LDVFADPIIAAS
+345 LDVFADPVIAES

-364 VDALLHGSNT
+364 VDALLQAVNT

-405 AAHQPDGMLS
+405 AAAQPDGMLD

-438 TTARGQGIQLVT
+438 TTARGQGIQLLT

-474 AKLFLSGQADVDS
+474 AKLFLSGQADVGS

-498 AVTQTSHT
+498 AVTHTSHT
-506 AAADGRAS
+506 SAADGRS
-514 TTASVSWRR
+514 SSTASVSWRR
-523 MVPMEVLRQLRP
+523 LVPMEVLRQLRP

-558 PRLRRLALRAAPARP
+558 PRLRRLALQSVPAYP
-573 PIPQHAHTGHPTL
+573 AVPQHAHTGQPP
-586 DLEPEVVPV
+586 LEPVPV
-595 PASEADAR
+595 PAAEADTR

>member
-1 MRPERVETPKPQGS
+1 MRPERLGSPKPSGS
-15 ESAVDN
+15 ESVFDS
-21 LLWLAVGAV
+21 LLWLAVITA

-52 WLPVSLAE
+52 WLPVSLAQ
-60 VAGVPFHLAKHPGDP
+60 VAQVPFHLAKHPGDP
-75 RLAWPTSVRG
+75 KLAWPAGVRG
-85 MLPGPVGMYTALV
+85 MLPGPIGMYTTLV
-98 LVLTVPIG
+98 LVLAVPATLTG
-106 LASAML
+106 VVL
-112 GQRFRWD
+112 GRRLRWD
-119 RRLREHG
+119 RRLQRHG
-126 AQWASRWRLRRL
+126 TQWASRWRLRRL

-150 GRRGGWWGRLLLA
+150 GRRGGWLGRLLLA

-188 VLEWDGPVITTSIK
+188 VLEWHGPVITTSIK
-202 PDVLRATLRRRLAL
+202 PDVLRATLQRRLAL

-227 SGVPAAQWTPLAHCG
+227 SGVPAAQWTPLAHCA
-242 TYPAARKVARTLAE
+242 TYTQARKVARTLAE

-282 LFAAARSDRTMT
+282 LFAAARSDRTMA
-294 DVARWVDVQ
+294 DVARWVDIQEQ
-303 DRDQVTEAL
+303 DEVTEAL
-312 EQVGDAMALDAWSA
+312 EQAGDLMALDAWSA
-326 CTARPDN
+326 CRARPDN

-345 LDVFADPIIAAS
+345 LDVFADPIIAES

-364 VDALLHGSNT
+364 VDALLAGPNT

-383 QGRLRPLFELLVST
+383 QGRLRPLFELLIST

-405 AAHQPDGMLS
+405 AAAHPDGMLD

-438 TTARGQGIQLVT
+438 TTARGQGIQLLTV
-450 IWHDLGQLQHRY
+450 WHDLGQLQHRY

-498 AVTQTSHT
+498 AITHT
-506 AAADGRAS
+506 THTTAADGRS
-514 TTASVSWRR
+514 SSTASVSWRR
-523 MVPMEVLRQLRP
+523 LVPMEVLRQLRP

-558 PRLRRLALRAAPARP
+558 PCLRRLALHAAPVRAA
-573 PIPQHAHTGHPTL
+573 IPQHAHDGHPTL
-586 DLEPEVVPV
+586 EPLPV
-595 PASEADAR
+595 PASETDTR